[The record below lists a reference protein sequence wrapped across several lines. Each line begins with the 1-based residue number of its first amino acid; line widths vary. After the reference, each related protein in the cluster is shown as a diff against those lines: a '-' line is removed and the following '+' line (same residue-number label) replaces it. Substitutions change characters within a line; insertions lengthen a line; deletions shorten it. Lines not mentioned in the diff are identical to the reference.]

1 MANIL
6 IVDDEVLIA
15 PLISDCLERFGHRT
29 RIARS
34 AVGALGWMDLEEF
47 DLVVLDIMM
56 AGPLDGLDLCGAIRS
71 DPRKAMSKI
80 LMISGVHDMEENAL
94 RAGADAFLPKPFDLM
109 EIINSV
115 SDLLEVRRGEWTTRR
130 GHSIRQM
137 IHSYNA

>member
-6 IVDDEVLIA
+6 ILDDEVLIA
-15 PLISDCLERFGHRT
+15 PLISDCLERYGHRT

-34 AVGALGWMDLEEF
+34 AVGALGWMDLEDF

-56 AGPLDGLDLCGAIRS
+56 AGPLDGLDLCSAIRS

-109 EIINSV
+109 EIVNSV
-115 SDLLEVRRGEWTTRR
+115 SGLLETRRGDWTTRR
-130 GHSIRQM
+130 GYSIREM